1 MKNLSPEAKVILLIV
16 CAVAIPVII
25 MGLPIW
31 IIFIM
36 LIGLAKYFAI
46 KPDEGDY
53 ESDIDHFEFDK
64 EYYSYLL
71 KKYSIGEIYYSDRQK
86 YNAEEIVLL
95 TLFKLK
101 IKNKIDITEYGI
113 VVLDRKKD
121 ELKDSEAYVLESISE
136 EGIVKISSKLLKNKI
151 KEELKKDELI
161 IQAKKSKNMKLTYLL
176 IFIAFVIVSYIV
188 AGKVGFLFA
197 KKVWVKS
204 VIDVGNVIF
213 IISALPIFLFVY
225 KNASYRRYIRT
236 ENGEDLN
243 KRLENIAKYINQY
256 NSLKE
261 KKEKEFL
268 IWEDY
273 IIYLALAGIHNIHD
287 SNLYESFIKVIDIK
301 EKYSLKEIFED
312 IL

>member
-16 CAVAIPVII
+16 CAIAIPVII

-46 KPDEGDY
+46 KLDEGDY

-71 KKYSIGEIYYSDRQK
+71 KKYSIGEIYYSDKQK

-176 IFIAFVIVSYIV
+176 IFIAFVIVSYIIV
-188 AGKVGFLFA
+188 GKVGFLFA
-197 KKVWVKS
+197 KKVWIKS

-213 IISALPIFLFVY
+213 IILALPIFLFVY

-256 NSLKE
+256 STLKE

-268 IWEDY
+268 VWEDY
-273 IIYLALAGIHNIHD
+273 IIYLSLAGIHNIHD